1 MMNRIKILLCF
12 SIVACIISVI
22 LFDCNSWASEAPNTD
37 LIVRIKDN
45 FVLAAQEIGRKL
57 EIYAIRLFSLFL
69 ILDVALLG
77 IRVALNRDQ
86 IQDVIKQFIMIL
98 LFAGFVLAVIRNYQ
112 PWTDYIISGL
122 LNIGTEIGGEEV
134 LDSPFLIGIRIIMK
148 ITAKVSGWS
157 PIDSLALIIT
167 AIILMVC
174 FALMSAQIIIIYA
187 ESYIALNAAVILL
200 GFGGSG
206 LVKDYALNTMR
217 YCLSVAFKLFV
228 LQLIMGISMRIIEG
242 FAVTDTEAIDLVT
255 LIGSAVVVLALIK
268 SLPDI
273 AAGIING
280 AHVGGNSLI
289 STGMAAGAAMFG
301 GAVGAVKGAQAAGRG
316 AANLLR
322 ANKLANMEGAT
333 GLGKVGHM
341 AGSLLKARQ
350 QAADQKSPSMGT
362 RLRDRIEAA
371 AMKDKKGE

>member
-1 MMNRIKILLCF
+1 
-12 SIVACIISVI
+12 
-22 LFDCNSWASEAPNTD
+22 
-37 LIVRIKDN
+37 
-45 FVLAAQEIGRKL
+45 
-57 EIYAIRLFSLFL
+57 
-69 ILDVALLG
+69 
-77 IRVALNRDQ
+77 
-86 IQDVIKQFIMIL
+86 
-98 LFAGFVLAVIRNYQ
+98 
-112 PWTDYIISGL
+112 
-122 LNIGTEIGGEEV
+122 
-134 LDSPFLIGIRIIMK
+134 MK
-148 ITAKVSGWS
+148 ITAKISGWS
-157 PIDSLALIIT
+157 PIDALALTIT

-174 FALMSAQIIIIYA
+174 FALMSAQVIIINA

-200 GFGGSG
+200 GFGGCG
-206 LVKDYALNTMR
+206 MMKEYAINTMR

-242 FAVTDTEAIDLVT
+242 FAITGTEAIDLVT

-301 GAVGAVKGAQAAGRG
+301 GAVGAGMGAQAAGGG

>member
-1 MMNRIKILLCF
+1 MRVERNNR
-12 SIVACIISVI
+12 V
-22 LFDCNSWASEAPNTD
+22 P
-37 LIVRIKDN
+37 
-45 FVLAAQEIGRKL
+45 G
-57 EIYAIRLFSLFL
+57 
-69 ILDVALLG
+69 
-77 IRVALNRDQ
+77 VALNRDQ

-206 LVKDYALNTMR
+206 LVKD
-217 YCLSVAFKLFV
+217 
-228 LQLIMGISMRIIEG
+228 
-242 FAVTDTEAIDLVT
+242 
-255 LIGSAVVVLALIK
+255 
-268 SLPDI
+268 
-273 AAGIING
+273 
-280 AHVGGNSLI
+280 
-289 STGMAAGAAMFG
+289 
-301 GAVGAVKGAQAAGRG
+301 
-316 AANLLR
+316 
-322 ANKLANMEGAT
+322 
-333 GLGKVGHM
+333 
-341 AGSLLKARQ
+341 
-350 QAADQKSPSMGT
+350 
-362 RLRDRIEAA
+362 
-371 AMKDKKGE
+371 